1 MLGAIA
7 MVLTLL
13 AAVEGAGLW
22 RLSQVSASNERFLAS
37 TYANTLVLAKMRTAI
52 GDMRRYQKD
61 LLINCG
67 SAEAARKTQ
76 MLIGA
81 SVEEVET
88 GARLVRDAGSTM
100 GEIVAS
106 VQRATD
112 IVGEIS
118 AAAAEQSSGIATVNG
133 AVSQLDPMT
142 QQNAALVEESAA
154 AAESLNG
161 QAQRLAAVVGRFQLG
176 NNAPLAAHTATA
188 PAGT

>member
-61 LLINCG
+61 LLINCD

-76 MLIGA
+76 TLIGA